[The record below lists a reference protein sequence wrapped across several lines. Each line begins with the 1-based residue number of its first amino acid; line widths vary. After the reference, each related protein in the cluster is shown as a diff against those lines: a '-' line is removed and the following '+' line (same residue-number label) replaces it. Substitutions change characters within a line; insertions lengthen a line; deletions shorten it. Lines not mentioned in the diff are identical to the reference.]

1 MAEKQEERGFK
12 VVDKRL
18 FDADGKPR
26 EEPAGPDRAGA
37 ASPSSLPGAGDG
49 PPTPPPPET
58 DRPTSEAGAAYYVG
72 EATDAFGPLDF
83 PQFILSVAQLAFMFL
98 GDLPNPQ
105 HGRRERNVVAAKQQI
120 DLVELLQEKTRGNL
134 TADEDRLVSTLLYE
148 LRMRFV
154 EVVREQ
160 EKAGGQPERG

>member
-12 VVDKRL
+12 VVDRRL

-26 EEPAGPDRAGA
+26 EEAAGSDKGRAGLPPESGQSPPSPGSLGAGPTG
-37 ASPSSLPGAGDG
+37 S
-49 PPTPPPPET
+49 ET
-58 DRPTSEAGAAYYVG
+58 QTAYHVG
-72 EATDAFGPLDF
+72 ESADAFGPIDF
-83 PQFILSVAQLAFMFL
+83 PQFILSIAQLAFMFL

-120 DLVELLQEKTRGNL
+120 DLIELLQEKTRGNL
-134 TADEDRLVSTLLYE
+134 TAEEERLVSTLLYE

-160 EKAGGQPERG
+160 EKVGAQTGRN

>member
-1 MAEKQEERGFK
+1 MAGKQEEHGFK

-26 EEPAGPDRAGA
+26 EEAAGPESAGPTA
-37 ASPSSLPGAGDG
+37 TAPPPGTGER
-49 PPTPPPPET
+49 PPPPAPAEK
-58 DRPTSEAGAAYYVG
+58 AGAAYYVG
-72 EATDAFGPLDF
+72 EAADEFGPLDF
-83 PQFILSVAQLAFMFL
+83 PQFILSISQLAFMFL

-120 DLVELLQEKTRGNL
+120 DLIELLQEKTRGNL

-160 EKAGGQPERG
+160 EKAGGPPERG